1 MTKDSL
7 KKQLKETGI
16 VGSMLYYGGRALS
29 KIEMRLIGAWCQR
42 FGKVNPRRIVL
53 KNRQMQDFTDNT
65 RAFFE
70 YLIEN
75 NYNEKY

>member
-16 VGSMLYYGGRALS
+16 IGSMLYYGGRALS
-29 KIEMRLIGAWCQR
+29 KIEMRLIGGWCSR
-42 FGKVNPRRIVL
+42 HGKLNKNRLVL

-70 YLIEN
+70 YLIKN
-75 NYNEKY
+75 H